1 VRLARE
7 DDVPRLAALVRE
19 NNEDRG
25 AALYADDL
33 VRRDHVGATRQV
45 TTLVAEDGDALV
57 GYATLNPYY
66 NSDDARPGYWLD
78 ELYVA
83 PARRGEG
90 IGGALMRAIREH
102 AKEVGRP
109 SVWWGVERT
118 NTRAIAFYDRL
129 GAVDYKATIYR
140 LDA

>member
-1 VRLARE
+1 MRPARE

-19 NNEDRG
+19 NNEDREP
-25 AALYADDL
+25 ALYTDDL
-33 VRRDHVGATRQV
+33 VARDHVGAERQV
-45 TTLVAEDGDALV
+45 ETLVAAEGDALL

-66 NSDDARPGYWLD
+66 NSDDAQPAFWLD

-83 PARRGEG
+83 PARRSAG
-90 IGGALMRAIREH
+90 IGGELMRAIRDYANER
-102 AKEVGRP
+102 GRP
-109 SVWWGVERT
+109 SVWWGVERD
-118 NTRAIAFYDRL
+118 NARAIAFYDRL